1 MIIFGTR
8 GVKSTIEEGIFNC
21 PQCEA
26 NKDYKLKKVFKFFTL
41 LFMPLIPLGKK
52 GEYVE
57 CSSCKGTFIPN
68 VLNYQSDN
76 SSDKV
81 LAEYEK
87 TMKHCM
93 VLIMLADGQIDPN
106 EMSTV
111 LRIINKFGHNDLTLN
126 ELEEYVRQVERDQ
139 EDVST
144 YLIRVTP
151 SLNDHGKE
159 IIIKCALAVA
169 SSDGNIDK
177 AEFAVIKKMSK
188 TMEMSNSHFKSILHE
203 MMTPTSSFSDS

>member
-8 GVKSTIEEGIFNC
+8 GVKSTSDNGTFNC
-21 PQCEA
+21 PQCET
-26 NKDYKLKKVFKFFTL
+26 NRDYRLRKVTKFFTL
-41 LFMPLIPLGKK
+41 FFIPLIPLGKK

-68 VLNYQSDN
+68 VLNYKSN
-76 SSDKV
+76 TSSDKI
-81 LAEYEK
+81 LSEYEK

-111 LRIINKFGHNDLTLN
+111 LTIINKFGHNDLTMN
-126 ELEEYVRQVERDQ
+126 ELQEYVRQVERDN

-151 SLNDHGKE
+151 YLNEHGKE

-177 AEFAVIKKMSK
+177 SEFKVIERMSK
-188 TMEMSNSHFKSILHE
+188 TMEMSRSHFKGILHE
-203 MMTPTSSFSDS
+203 MMTPTSSFS